1 MTVSAHTPG
10 IPKNPEIVAVI
21 KLIGTW
27 IPKLLPNA
35 LRKNNNKAPINIFM
49 IL

>member
-35 LRKNNNKAPINIFM
+35 LRKIIIKHQSIF
-49 IL
+49 L